1 MSAPGDEAGAGGG
14 PVLLRAERLGFAHPG
29 RVVLADLSFEIRAG
43 LTLVRGGEGRGKS
56 TLLELIAGARAP
68 GTGALHR
75 LVPTVFFADPA
86 DPGDD
91 ATVARDRLSALRLH
105 FPDWDPAVQDDLVEG
120 FGLAPHVDKPLF
132 MLSTGSRRKLA
143 LVAAFAC
150 GAAVVLLDMP
160 FAALDAPS
168 RALLAELLEE
178 ATGWT
183 DRVCVVA
190 DYELPD
196 SLGTTTLAGLIDLGD

>member
-1 MSAPGDEAGAGGG
+1 VSAPGDEAGAGGG

-29 RVVLADLSFEIRAG
+29 RVVLADLSFEVRAG

-132 MLSTGSRRKLA
+132 MLSTGSRRKVG
-143 LVAAFAC
+143 LVAAFAS
-150 GAAVVLLDMP
+150 GARVVLLDMP
-160 FAALDAPS
+160 FAALDGPG
-168 RALLAELLEE
+168 RMLLDELLRE
-178 ATGWT
+178 AAGDAARAWI
-183 DRVCVVA
+183 VA
-190 DYELPD
+190 DYELPA
-196 SLGTTTLAGLIDLGD
+196 TLASVPLAGTVDLGD